1 MQDPLVYQARRIS
14 NNAGGGGLQ
23 VWRKEL
29 VDGSVAVALYNAGGG
44 ESSAARMIPLL
55 AFETVGFSS
64 CDRVLPPPLF
74 TSSSDHIVF
83 LNSVQRIDWDL
94 PDDGF
99 ELSPNSHSGIQ
110 ISRY

>member
-14 NNAGGGGLQ
+14 NGGGGGLQ

-29 VDGSVAVALYNAGGG
+29 ADGSVAVALYNANGG
-44 ESSAARMIPLL
+44 ESSAARIPL

-64 CDRVLPPPLF
+64 CDRVLPPLF
-74 TSSSDHIVF
+74 KSSSDHIVF

-94 PDDGF
+94 PDGF
-99 ELSPNSHSGIQ
+99 ELSPNSHPGIQ

>member
-14 NNAGGGGLQ
+14 NGGGGGGLQ

-44 ESSAARMIPLL
+44 ESSAAARMIPLL

-64 CDRVLPPPLF
+64 CDRVPPLLF
-74 TSSSDHIVF
+74 TSSSDHIY
-83 LNSVQRIDWDL
+83 RISEQCSKD
-94 PDDGF
+94 
-99 ELSPNSHSGIQ
+99 
-110 ISRY
+110 

>member
-14 NNAGGGGLQ
+14 NGGGGGGLQ

-44 ESSAARMIPLL
+44 ESSAARMIPAL

-64 CDRVLPPPLF
+64 CDRVPPPLF
-74 TSSSDHIVF
+74 KSSSDHIVF
-83 LNSVQRIDWDL
+83 
-94 PDDGF
+94 
-99 ELSPNSHSGIQ
+99 
-110 ISRY
+110 ISEQCSKD